1 MNDLHARRLLVALLI
16 AALALMAM
24 IVRPFWEAL
33 FLAAVLAAALRPVM
47 EWLARHLGGR
57 RSLAAAIVTLTLL
70 IVVVLPLAGLA
81 AILVGQ
87 VSDGIQ
93 WLRGTIESEGVWG
106 LVERLPP
113 RGPARDAGAA
123 RAHAAAAAAA
133 PEPRGP
139 AGRAGGGGGRGRHR
153 RDRDDRLPDGDDAHR
168 LLLLPDGRRAA
179 RGLGGRAASRSAGAS
194 SACWRRT
201 SARRASRCCS
211 RRWGRRRSRRPWR
224 SSGTS
229 SPARR
234 TRSSSSSS
242 RSSWRSSRRWG
253 ARAS

>member
-57 RSLAAAIVTLTLL
+57 RSLAAAIVTLALL

-87 VSDGIQ
+87 ISDGIQ

-113 RGPARDAGAA
+113 PVQRATRELLELMPQPQRQLQNLAGQQGGQ
-123 RAHAAAAAAA
+123 AAAAVGGVIAA
-133 PEPRGP
+133 
-139 AGRAGGGGGRGRHR
+139 
-153 RDRDDRLPDGDDAHR
+153 
-168 LLLLPDGRRAA
+168 
-179 RGLGGRAASRSAGAS
+179 
-194 SACWRRT
+194 T
-201 SARRASRCCS
+201 
-211 RRWGRRRSRRPWR
+211 
-224 SSGTS
+224 GTS
-229 SPARR
+229 S
-234 TRSSSSSS
+234 
-242 RSSWRSSRRWG
+242 SRR
-253 ARAS
+253 